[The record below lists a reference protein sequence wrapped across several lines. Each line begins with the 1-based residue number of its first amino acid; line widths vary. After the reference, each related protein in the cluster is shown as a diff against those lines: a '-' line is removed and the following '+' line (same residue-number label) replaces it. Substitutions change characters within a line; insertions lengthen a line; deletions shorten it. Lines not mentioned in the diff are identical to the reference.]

1 MQFLTD
7 TKIDFMSLRKVLGAI
22 SLLLAIT
29 SLVVLISV
37 KKLNIGIDFTGGT
50 QVTLRF
56 QEQPPLDELR
66 EVLVDAGFPEATLQR
81 FGAEGQNEVLIRT
94 ATVEGSEEGSSEAL
108 LAALDDRFNVAPESD
123 FDLNRKAA
131 DDIAALLTELDPD
144 GVVVE
149 AEVPAL
155 ETPEPN
161 PHYLQAAEQ
170 ILELRRQ
177 DGLIQSW
184 DQVTGLPGV
193 SEAVTSALESNTHL
207 GEYALLSVENV
218 GPQIGSE
225 LQSKGV
231 WAVILSLAGM
241 LGYIAFRFEWR
252 FGVGAVVA
260 IIHDVVISLGL
271 YAFVGYEFNLTT
283 IAAFLTLVGYS
294 VNDTV
299 VVFDRVRENMQR
311 MRRES
316 LYKVLNLS
324 LNQTLTRTIM
334 TSGTTFLVVATLYF
348 FGGDVI
354 RGFAFILM
362 IGIIIGTYS
371 SIFVASPVVLAWDHF
386 VGQAK
391 ARRAV
396 APR

>member
-7 TKIDFMSLRKVLGAI
+7 TKIDFMRLRKVLGAI
-22 SLLLAIT
+22 SLLLAIA

-56 QEQPPLDELR
+56 QEEPPIDELR
-66 EVLVDAGFPEATLQR
+66 DVLVNAGFPEATLQR
-81 FGAEGQNEVLIRT
+81 YGAPGQNEVLIRT

-108 LAALDDRFNVAPESD
+108 LRALDGRFNVAPASD

-144 GVVVE
+144 NVVVE
-149 AEVPAL
+149 PEVPAL
-155 ETPEPN
+155 ETPEPD
-161 PHYLQAAEQ
+161 PHYVQAAEQ

-177 DGLIQSW
+177 DGLIHSW
-184 DQVTGLPGV
+184 DQVTGLAGV
-193 SEAVTSALESNTHL
+193 SPAVASALEANTHL
-207 GEYALLSVENV
+207 GQYALLSVENV
-218 GPQIGSE
+218 GPQIGGE

-241 LGYIAFRFEWR
+241 LCYIAFRFEWR

-260 IIHDVVISLGL
+260 IVHDVVISLGL
-271 YAFVGYEFNLTT
+271 YALVGYEFNLTT

-299 VVFDRVRENMQR
+299 VVFDRVRENMQS
-311 MRRES
+311 MRRDS

-324 LNQTLTRTIM
+324 LNQTLSRTIM

-371 SIFVASPVVLAWDHF
+371 SVFVASPVVLAWNQL

>member
-7 TKIDFMSLRKVLGAI
+7 TKIDFMRLRKVLGAL

-29 SLVVLISV
+29 SLVVLVSV

-66 EVLVDAGFPEATLQR
+66 DVLVDAGFPEATLQR
-81 FGAEGQNEVLIRT
+81 FGAPEDNEVLIRT
-94 ATVEGSEEGSSEAL
+94 ATVEGSEEGSSDALLEAL
-108 LAALDDRFNVAPESD
+108 DGRFNVAPESS

-155 ETPEPN
+155 ETAEPD

-260 IIHDVVISLGL
+260 IVHDVVISLGL

-334 TSGTTFLVVATLYF
+334 TSGTTFLVVSTLYF

-371 SIFVASPVVLAWDHF
+371 SVFVASPVVLAWDHF